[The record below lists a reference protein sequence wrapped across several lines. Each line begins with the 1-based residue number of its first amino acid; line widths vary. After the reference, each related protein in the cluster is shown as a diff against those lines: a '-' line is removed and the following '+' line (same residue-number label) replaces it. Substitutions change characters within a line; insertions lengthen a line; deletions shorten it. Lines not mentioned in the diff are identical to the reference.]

1 MRYYLEKEIT
11 NSYKEGSLV
20 IDILSKEDFINQYQK
35 ENHANHVIRHIG
47 DIMYCKVELFYD
59 VICGAFVI
67 PDKKDLKIKHCFS
80 FYLTE
85 QKMIFIDDNDYVMKL
100 IEKMKDT
107 YTNNRLSLNKFFH
120 DLIFLITVDDGMYLQ
135 EYADRL
141 QVIEDKIAFNFNS
154 QINNEIILLRKELL
168 ILNSYYNQ
176 LGDIIDILS
185 DNESDFLNDYECHLF
200 SMQARRIDRLDNQ
213 LNALK
218 DYSLQ
223 IKEMYQNKI
232 DTHQNKIM
240 TVLTVATTIFFPLS
254 IITGWYG
261 MNFKNMPELNNPYG
275 YIIVIGAS
283 ILVVIIEM
291 LILKNKKFF

>member
-1 MRYYLEKEIT
+1 
-11 NSYKEGSLV
+11 
-20 IDILSKEDFINQYQK
+20 
-35 ENHANHVIRHIG
+35 
-47 DIMYCKVELFYD
+47 
-59 VICGAFVI
+59 
-67 PDKKDLKIKHCFS
+67 
-80 FYLTE
+80 
-85 QKMIFIDDNDYVMKL
+85 MKL

-176 LGDIIDILS
+176 LGDMIDILS
-185 DNESDFLNDYECHLF
+185 DNESDF
-200 SMQARRIDRLDNQ
+200 
-213 LNALK
+213 LK

-291 LILKNKKFF
+291 LILKKKKFF

>member
-47 DIMYCKVELFYD
+47 DIMYCKVELFYE

-67 PDKKDLKIKHCFS
+67 PDKK
-80 FYLTE
+80 
-85 QKMIFIDDNDYVMKL
+85 IFIDDNDYVMKL

-176 LGDIIDILS
+176 LGDMIDILS

-291 LILKNKKFF
+291 LILKKKKFF

>member
-1 MRYYLEKEIT
+1 
-11 NSYKEGSLV
+11 
-20 IDILSKEDFINQYQK
+20 
-35 ENHANHVIRHIG
+35 
-47 DIMYCKVELFYD
+47 
-59 VICGAFVI
+59 
-67 PDKKDLKIKHCFS
+67 
-80 FYLTE
+80 
-85 QKMIFIDDNDYVMKL
+85 
-100 IEKMKDT
+100 
-107 YTNNRLSLNKFFH
+107 
-120 DLIFLITVDDGMYLQ
+120 MYLQ

-176 LGDIIDILS
+176 LGDMIDILS
-185 DNESDFLNDYECHLF
+185 DNESDFLNDYEGHLF
-200 SMQARRIDRLDNQ
+200 SMQAHRIDRLDNQ

-291 LILKNKKFF
+291 LILKKKKFF